1 MGTIRILAIDGGG
14 IRGIIAAAVLDAALQ
29 SLRAKDVFHLIA
41 GTSTGGVLACGLS
54 LPVPLAPSELRDLYV
69 EHGPEIFS
77 RSLLG
82 RLPGAEL
89 FEEKYAAG
97 PLEQH
102 LKEKLG
108 NSRLSDI
115 RGVDLIVPSYAIELP
130 VPRLDGETRAP
141 MFFRSWQ
148 AQGEALPAGADRS
161 EYDFCLR
168 DVARATSAAPTY
180 FEPAQIEN
188 MAGQQFGMID
198 GGVFAKNPTMCAL
211 VAAWR
216 RYGAEHNYL
225 VVSLGTGFLQRP
237 IPFQEAKGWGT
248 IGWARPILSVL
259 MDGNTDTVAAQ
270 ASELLGTNH
279 YRFDIALGVSQ
290 NDYHAV
296 NDDLDDASPGNIGA
310 LLAKADDLVVR
321 EQDRLTTLS
330 ALLREPLWQPDMA
343 PDAS

>member
-1 MGTIRILAIDGGG
+1 
-14 IRGIIAAAVLDAALQ
+14 
-29 SLRAKDVFHLIA
+29 
-41 GTSTGGVLACGLS
+41 
-54 LPVPLAPSELRDLYV
+54 
-69 EHGPEIFS
+69 
-77 RSLLG
+77 
-82 RLPGAEL
+82 
-89 FEEKYAAG
+89 
-97 PLEQH
+97 
-102 LKEKLG
+102 
-108 NSRLSDI
+108 
-115 RGVDLIVPSYAIELP
+115 
-130 VPRLDGETRAP
+130 